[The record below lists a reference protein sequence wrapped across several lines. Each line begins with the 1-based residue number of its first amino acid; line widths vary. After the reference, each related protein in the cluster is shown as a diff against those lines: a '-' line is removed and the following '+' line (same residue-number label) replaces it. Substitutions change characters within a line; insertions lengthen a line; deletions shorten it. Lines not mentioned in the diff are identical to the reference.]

1 MQPNIEAKWY
11 KTVFSKRNNKKWTSS
26 CEKCKYK
33 TGRANHQPWK
43 SQAKSEKYSRCNN
56 MELSGIPNDTPENNL
71 EKLVVDICHDSS
83 LEIAIVYQFLDTVG
97 TPIKESS

>member
-1 MQPNIEAKWY
+1 
-11 KTVFSKRNNKKWTSS
+11 
-26 CEKCKYK
+26 
-33 TGRANHQPWK
+33 
-43 SQAKSEKYSRCNN
+43 
-56 MELSGIPNDTPENNL
+56 MELSGIPNVTPENNL